1 MELTAILTTFID
13 TKYKHHTVFYNGK
26 IVEID
31 YVDKKREF
39 KIGGMRI
46 SDNLPTSEVGFI
58 KTPKAEYYLIS
69 DSCRSAKKISVDAMK
84 KYFE

>member
-1 MELTAILTTFID
+1 MDLTQFFTT
-13 TKYKHHTVFYNGK
+13 TYNHHAVFYNGK

-39 KIGGMRI
+39 KVGCKRVI
-46 SDNLPTSEVGFI
+46 DNLPINSKGFI
-58 KTPKAEYYLIS
+58 KTPKSEYYIIS
-69 DSCRSAKKISVDAMK
+69 HSCKSAKKISEDEIK